1 MLLELPNKFRSA
13 LLKLAVLE
21 QWRLLFAFTL
31 VLVFEVQFSLCLIA
45 QSRLAS
51 SRNLELKLLNL
62 GFKECDIV
70 QLS

>member
-31 VLVFEVQFSLCLIA
+31 VLVFEVQFSLRLIA